1 MREILFRGKRKDNGE
16 WVEGNL
22 VLSPN
27 ADEGYQAIVIP
38 CYYNY
43 MYTSDYNNDVG
54 FETWYKIEPET
65 VGQFTGLTDKNGK
78 KIFEGDYWIET
89 NGDYL
94 VYVVEFRDGQ
104 FGFVCYGITG
114 VLMPYGYDETA
125 GGWDEI
131 DFNPFTDFYMD
142 KIEITGNIHD
152 NPELLKGEE

>member
-1 MREILFRGKRKDNGE
+1 MREILFRGKRTDNGE

-54 FETWYKIEPET
+54 FETWYKVEPET
-65 VGQFTGLTDKNGK
+65 VGQFTGFKDCNGK
-78 KIFEGDYWIET
+78 KICEQDIVYEGC
-89 NGDYL
+89 NGF
-94 VYVVEFRDGQ
+94 VSVVEWCDKLGTYRLKGLGEDY
-104 FGFVCYGITG
+104 VIK
-114 VLMPYGYDETA
+114 EA
-125 GGWDEI
+125 EI
-131 DFNPFTDFYMD
+131 EWEV
-142 KIEITGNIHD
+142 IGNIHD